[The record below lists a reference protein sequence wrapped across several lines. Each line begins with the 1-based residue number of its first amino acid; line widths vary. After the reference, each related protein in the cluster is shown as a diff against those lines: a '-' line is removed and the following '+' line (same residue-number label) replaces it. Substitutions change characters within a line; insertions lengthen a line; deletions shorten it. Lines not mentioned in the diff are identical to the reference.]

1 MENPHNEFMR
11 TVEAARY
18 LQVSRQFLETARC
31 RGDGPRFSKIGR
43 AVIYKRSDLDDFIT
57 ANRHSDT
64 ASAKAGAVQQR
75 PSELSPGGLVTPR
88 TKAKAQRG
96 LQ

>member
-31 RGDGPRFSKIGR
+31 RGDGPPFSKIGR
-43 AVIYKRSDLDDFIT
+43 AVVYKRGDLDEFMRARLHT
-57 ANRHSDT
+57 AT
-64 ASAKAGAVQQR
+64 
-75 PSELSPGGLVTPR
+75 R
-88 TKAKAQRG
+88 TT
-96 LQ
+96 